1 MEPAKM
7 KTPQRLLL
15 SALVSGYMLSPV
27 AFAAPVAHAPQ
38 IIAHRGGT
46 ADAPENTLPAI
57 TLALKNGADAI
68 WITAQLSGDNIPVL
82 YRPSDL
88 KTLTNQQGLVSHY
101 TAAELAK
108 MDAGWAFGS
117 GEAHPYRGKNI
128 GIPTLESVLKAFPK
142 TTFYIDIKTPDA
154 APDKMATALDKV
166 LQETHSLARTRI
178 YSTDTKYLEALP
190 ATLPRFES
198 RDLTRTALANITMAH
213 QCQIKPEKQGRWY
226 ALEMKRDVEVVEK
239 YTLGEARSKATL
251 EWDKEAM
258 DCFRSQGEAHIILIG
273 INDQADY
280 QQAKTLGADGVLVNS
295 PADFTKI
302 PR

>member
-1 MEPAKM
+1 MM
-7 KTPQRLLL
+7 KTSSKLLL
-15 SALVSGYMLSPV
+15 CTLLSGFVLAPMASAMPT
-27 AFAAPVAHAPQ
+27 AHAPQ

-57 TLALKNGADAI
+57 EMALKNRADAI
-68 WITAQLSGDNIPVL
+68 WITVQLSKDGIPVL

-88 KTLTNQQGLVSHY
+88 KALTNQQGPVSQF

-108 MDAGWAFGS
+108 IDAGWAFSS
-117 GEAHPYRGKNI
+117 GESHPYRDKNI
-128 GIPTLESVLKAFPK
+128 GIPTLENVLKAFPK
-142 TTFYIDIKTPDA
+142 TTFYIDIKTQDA
-154 APDKMATALDKV
+154 APDKMAAALSGV
-166 LQETHSLARTRI
+166 LQQTHSLGRTRI
-178 YSTDTKYLEALP
+178 YSTDAKYLEALP
-190 ATLPRFES
+190 AALPRFES

-213 QCQIKPEKQGRWY
+213 ECQIKPEKKSRWY

-239 YTLGEARSKATL
+239 YTLGEARSKAIL

-273 INDQADY
+273 INNQADY
-280 QQAKTLGADGVLVNS
+280 QQAKKLGADGVIVNS
-295 PADFTKI
+295 PADFKKI

>member
-1 MEPAKM
+1 M
-7 KTPQRLLL
+7 KTPSRLLL
-15 SALVSGYMLSPV
+15 GALLSGICMSPA
-27 AFAAPVAHAPQ
+27 AFASQAAHAPQ

-57 TLALKNGADAI
+57 KLALQNSADAI
-68 WITAQLSGDNIPVL
+68 WITVQLSKDGVPVL

-88 KTLTNQQGLVSHY
+88 KTLTNQQGPVSQY

-108 MDAGWAFGS
+108 MDAGWAFGT
-117 GEAHPYRGKNI
+117 GESHPYRGKNI
-128 GIPTLESVLKAFPK
+128 GIPTLESVLNAFAK

-154 APDKMATALDKV
+154 APDAMAAALAKV
-166 LQETHSLARTRI
+166 LQETHSVTRTRI
-178 YSTDTKYLEALP
+178 YSTDAKYLEALP
-190 ATLPRFES
+190 TNLPRFES

-213 QCQIKPEKQGRWY
+213 ECQIKPEKKSRWY

-258 DCFRSQGEAHIILIG
+258 DCFRSQGDAHIILIG
-273 INDQADY
+273 INNQADY
-280 QQAKTLGADGVLVNS
+280 LQAKKLGANGVIVNS
-295 PADFTKI
+295 PADFKKI

>member
-1 MEPAKM
+1 MI
-7 KTPQRLLL
+7 KTPPRLLL
-15 SALVSGYMLSPV
+15 SALLSTCLFSSL
-27 AFAAPVAHAPQ
+27 AFAATADHVPQ

-46 ADAPENTLPAI
+46 ADAPENTIPAI
-57 TLALKNGADAI
+57 KLALENRADAV
-68 WITAQLSGDNIPVL
+68 WITVQLSKDDVPVL

-88 KTLTNQQGLVSHY
+88 KTLTNQHGLVSQY

-108 MDAGWAFGS
+108 MDAGWTFGT
-117 GEAHPYRGKNI
+117 GESHPFRGKNI
-128 GIPTLESVLKAFPK
+128 GIPALESVLNAFAK

-154 APDKMATALDKV
+154 APDKMAAALSNV
-166 LQETHSLARTRI
+166 LQETHSQARTRI
-178 YSTDTKYLEALP
+178 YSTDAKYLEALP
-190 ATLPRFES
+190 ATLPRFEN

-213 QCQIKPEKQGRWY
+213 QCQIKPEKKSRWY

-258 DCFRSQGEAHIILIG
+258 DCFCSQGDAHIILIG
-273 INDQADY
+273 INNQADY
-280 QQAKTLGADGVLVNS
+280 LQAKKLGANGVIVNS
-295 PADFTKI
+295 PADFKNI

>member
-1 MEPAKM
+1 MSFS
-7 KTPQRLLL
+7 KTLIFTATLF
-15 SALVSGYMLSPV
+15 SGS
-27 AFAAPVAHAPQ
+27 FAASAAVSPSTPQ

-57 TLALKNGADAI
+57 RLALENQADAI
-68 WITAQLSGDNIPVL
+68 WITVQLSKDGVPVL

-88 KTLTNQQGLVSHY
+88 SSLTNQKGAVSQY
-101 TAAELAK
+101 TAEELSK
-108 MDAGWAFGS
+108 MDAGWTFGS
-117 GEAHPYRGKNI
+117 ATDHPYRDKHI
-128 GIPTLESVLKAFPK
+128 GIPTLDSILKSFPT

-154 APDKMATALDKV
+154 DPQQMAAALSHT
-166 LQETHSLARTRI
+166 LQETHSLERTRV
-178 YSTDTKYLEALP
+178 YSTDSRYVSALP
-190 ATLPRFES
+190 ATLPKFES
-198 RDLTRTALANITMAH
+198 RDMTRTALANITMAH
-213 QCQIKPEKQGRWY
+213 QCQIKADKAPRWY

-273 INDQADY
+273 INDEADY
-280 QQAKTLGADGVLVNS
+280 KQAKSLGADGVLVNS
-295 PADFTKI
+295 PALFKTI

>member
-1 MEPAKM
+1 M
-7 KTPQRLLL
+7 KTPSRLLL
-15 SALVSGYMLSPV
+15 SALLTGCILSPA

-46 ADAPENTLPAI
+46 ADAPENTIPAI
-57 TLALKNGADAI
+57 KLALENGADAI
-68 WITAQLSGDNIPVL
+68 WITVQLSKDGVPVL

-88 KTLTNQQGLVSHY
+88 KTLTHQQGAVSQY
-101 TAAELAK
+101 TAAELAS
-108 MDAGWAFGS
+108 MDAGWAFGT
-117 GEAHPYRGKNI
+117 GESHPYRGKNI
-128 GIPTLESVLKAFPK
+128 GIPTLESVLKTFPK

-154 APDKMATALDKV
+154 APDQMAAALDKV

-178 YSTDTKYLEALP
+178 YSTDAKYLEALP
-190 ATLPRFES
+190 AALPRFES
-198 RDLTRTALANITMAH
+198 RDVTRTALANITMAH
-213 QCQIKPEKQGRWY
+213 ECQITPEKKSRWY

-258 DCFRSQGEAHIILIG
+258 DCFRSHGEAHIILIG
-273 INDQADY
+273 INNQADY
-280 QQAKTLGADGVLVNS
+280 QQAKKLGANGVVVNS
-295 PADFTKI
+295 PADFKKI

>member
-1 MEPAKM
+1 MKM
-7 KTPQRLLL
+7 PSRLLL
-15 SALVSGYMLSPV
+15 GALLSGCFLSTA
-27 AFAAPVAHAPQ
+27 AFASPAAHGPQ

-57 TLALKNGADAI
+57 KLALENNADAI
-68 WITAQLSGDNIPVL
+68 WITVQLSKDGVPVL

-88 KTLTNQQGLVSHY
+88 KNLTNQQGPISQY

-117 GEAHPYRGKNI
+117 GDSHPFRGKNI
-128 GIPTLESVLKAFPK
+128 GIPTLENVLNAFPK

-154 APDKMATALDKV
+154 APDAMAAALEKG

-178 YSTDTKYLEALP
+178 YSTDAKYLDALP
-190 ATLPRFES
+190 ADLPRFES
-198 RDLTRTALANITMAH
+198 RDVTRTALANITMAH
-213 QCQIKPEKQGRWY
+213 ECQIKPEKKSRWY
-226 ALEMKRDVEVVEK
+226 ALEMQRDVEVVEK
-239 YTLGEARSKATL
+239 FTLGEARSKATL

-258 DCFRSQGEAHIILIG
+258 DCFRSQGDAHIILIG
-273 INDQADY
+273 INNQKDY
-280 QQAKTLGADGVLVNS
+280 LQAKKLGANGVIVNS
-295 PADFTKI
+295 PADFKTI

>member
-1 MEPAKM
+1 M
-7 KTPQRLLL
+7 KTPSRLLL
-15 SALVSGYMLSPV
+15 GALLSGICMSPA
-27 AFAAPVAHAPQ
+27 AFASQAAHAPQ

-57 TLALKNGADAI
+57 KLALQNSADAI
-68 WITAQLSGDNIPVL
+68 WITVQLSKDGVPVL

-88 KTLTNQQGLVSHY
+88 KTLTNQQGPVSQY

-108 MDAGWAFGS
+108 MDAGWAFGI
-117 GEAHPYRGKNI
+117 GESHPYRGKNI
-128 GIPTLESVLKAFPK
+128 GIPTLESVLNAFAK

-154 APDKMATALDKV
+154 APDAMAAALAKV
-166 LQETHSLARTRI
+166 LQETHSLTRTRI
-178 YSTDTKYLEALP
+178 YSTDAKYLEALP
-190 ATLPRFES
+190 TNLPRFES

-213 QCQIKPEKQGRWY
+213 ECQIKPEKKSRWY

-258 DCFRSQGEAHIILIG
+258 DCFRSQGDAHIILIG
-273 INDQADY
+273 INNQADY
-280 QQAKTLGADGVLVNS
+280 LQAKKLGANGVIVNS
-295 PADFTKI
+295 PADFKKL

>member
-1 MEPAKM
+1 M
-7 KTPQRLLL
+7 KTPSRLLL
-15 SALVSGYMLSPV
+15 GALLSGICMSPA
-27 AFAAPVAHAPQ
+27 AFASQAAHAPQ

-57 TLALKNGADAI
+57 KLALQNSADAI
-68 WITAQLSGDNIPVL
+68 WITVQLSKDGVPVL

-88 KTLTNQQGLVSHY
+88 KTLTNQQGPVSQY

-108 MDAGWAFGS
+108 MDAGWAFGT
-117 GEAHPYRGKNI
+117 GESHPYRGKNI
-128 GIPTLESVLKAFPK
+128 GIPTLESVLNAFAK

-154 APDKMATALDKV
+154 APDAMAAALAKV
-166 LQETHSLARTRI
+166 LQETHSLTRTRI
-178 YSTDTKYLEALP
+178 YSTDAKYLEALP
-190 ATLPRFES
+190 TNLPRFES

-213 QCQIKPEKQGRWY
+213 ECQIKPEKKSRWY

-258 DCFRSQGEAHIILIG
+258 DCFRSQGDAHIILIG
-273 INDQADY
+273 INNQADY
-280 QQAKTLGADGVLVNS
+280 LQAKKLGANGVIVNS
-295 PADFTKI
+295 PADFKKI

>member
-1 MEPAKM
+1 M
-7 KTPQRLLL
+7 KTPSRLLL
-15 SALVSGYMLSPV
+15 SALLTGCILSPA

-46 ADAPENTLPAI
+46 ADAPENTIPAI
-57 TLALKNGADAI
+57 KLALENGADAI
-68 WITAQLSGDNIPVL
+68 WITVQLSKDGVPVL

-88 KTLTNQQGLVSHY
+88 KTLTNQQGPVSQY
-101 TAAELAK
+101 TAAELAS
-108 MDAGWAFGS
+108 MDAGWAFGA
-117 GEAHPYRGKNI
+117 GESHPYRGKNI
-128 GIPTLESVLKAFPK
+128 GIPTLESVLKTFPK

-154 APDKMATALDKV
+154 APDQMAAALDKV

-178 YSTDTKYLEALP
+178 YSTDAKYLEALP

-198 RDLTRTALANITMAH
+198 RDVTRTALANITMAH
-213 QCQIKPEKQGRWY
+213 ECQIKPEKKSRWY

-258 DCFRSQGEAHIILIG
+258 DCFRSHGEAHIILIG
-273 INDQADY
+273 INNQADY
-280 QQAKTLGADGVLVNS
+280 QQAKKLGANGVVVNS
-295 PADFTKI
+295 PADFKKI